1 MVGFQRFLYLVG
13 NHDWKNSPLM
23 VNLNDEF
30 TAEDYQ
36 EILGRFQRERSSRP
50 LMFLSTPY
58 DKHASSWTRH
68 APSAPLLQRLVV
80 LARGS
85 LDVLNRLIQQGA
97 DNSSFKQLF
106 RPPLET
112 YDLIINLARKQLP
125 RQYEAVDREVSQ
137 PPVKTKGRVAKT
149 PDPMDK
155 LQYFPV
161 YDYDP
166 PSLFLNEL
174 KEIYGDFALFFYD
187 KYGGKYIAVLWKPTA
202 FTPKDFK
209 VSHLAGRKVKT
220 MESGDK
226 DVTVVPNLEA
236 IVDDFRILGRGLVSH
251 IHVQHSNLKS

>member
-23 VNLNDEF
+23 VNLNDEFTGKCLLITDVNWSTSTGLCDVYIGTITHVQSILCIGIMLNLKDESIGIFMYQNQKGKLLTLTCTWNIKRLTSSHCF

-97 DNSSFKQLF
+97 DNSSFKVQ
-106 RPPLET
+106 
-112 YDLIINLARKQLP
+112 
-125 RQYEAVDREVSQ
+125 
-137 PPVKTKGRVAKT
+137 
-149 PDPMDK
+149 K
-155 LQYFPV
+155 L
-161 YDYDP
+161 
-166 PSLFLNEL
+166 N
-174 KEIYGDFALFFYD
+174 KEISDG
-187 KYGGKYIAVLWKPTA
+187 
-202 FTPKDFK
+202 
-209 VSHLAGRKVKT
+209 
-220 MESGDK
+220 ESK
-226 DVTVVPNLEA
+226 A
-236 IVDDFRILGRGLVSH
+236 
-251 IHVQHSNLKS
+251 